1 MTVEPSDN
9 KENEEVLEIDRELLM
24 RDVDDD
30 RKCLLQLTVSHK

>member
-30 RKCLLQLTVSHK
+30 RKWFLELTVSHK